1 VNNWPGAA
9 AQAVVLFA
17 ASLACIG
24 VYVAL
29 MNRAMR
35 GLAR

>member
-1 VNNWPGAA
+1 
-9 AQAVVLFA
+9 VLFV

-24 VYVAL
+24 VYFAL

-35 GLAR
+35 GSTG